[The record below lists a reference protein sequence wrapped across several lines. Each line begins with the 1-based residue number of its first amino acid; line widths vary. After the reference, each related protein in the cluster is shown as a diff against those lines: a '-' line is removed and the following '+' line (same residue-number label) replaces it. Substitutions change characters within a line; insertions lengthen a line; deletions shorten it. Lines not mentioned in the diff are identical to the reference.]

1 MLLSVHEHEHV
12 CIFKVHLDNEELDGP
27 AVSALRR
34 AIAEVK
40 QRWSVIG
47 WVTKNLLSRAPP
59 SFGRHVKPL
68 VPAAFT
74 VDSTH
79 QPARSQR
86 SGLWPVLLMC
96 NP

>member
-1 MLLSVHEHEHV
+1 M
-12 CIFKVHLDNEELDGP
+12 ELDGP
-27 AVSALRR
+27 AVSTLRR
-34 AIAEVK
+34 AIAEAK

-47 WVTKNLLSRAPP
+47 WVIKNLLSRAPP
-59 SFGRHVKPL
+59 CFGRYVKPM

-74 VDSTH
+74 VVSTH
-79 QPARSQR
+79 KSALGPR

>member
-34 AIAEVK
+34 VIAEVK

-47 WVTKNLLSRAPP
+47 WVTKNLLSIY
-59 SFGRHVKPL
+59 
-68 VPAAFT
+68 
-74 VDSTH
+74 
-79 QPARSQR
+79 
-86 SGLWPVLLMC
+86 
-96 NP
+96 